1 LCSYS
6 TIAWAIPV
14 NTGNH
19 KAQDYHLPYYPE
31 ISPAPGPE
39 PPATA
44 NAHTAHQVFSIF
56 NALGV
61 IAFAYAGHNVVLEIQ
76 ATLPSKPGR
85 PSKIAMWRGV
95 LGAYVIVAACY
106 FPVAIICYWAYGN
119 KLAPY
124 SNILQF
130 EGTLG
135 DYKGILTV
143 ANVMLI
149 IHILGSYQV
158 GT

>member
-1 LCSYS
+1 M
-6 TIAWAIPV
+6 
-14 NTGNH
+14 
-19 KAQDYHLPYYPE
+19 
-31 ISPAPGPE
+31 
-39 PPATA
+39 
-44 NAHTAHQVFSIF
+44 
-56 NALGV
+56 

-95 LGAYVIVAACY
+95 FGAYVIVAACY
-106 FPVAIICYWAYGN
+106 FPLAIICYWAYGN
-119 KLAPY
+119 QLAAY

-130 EGTLG
+130 QGTLP
-135 DYKGILTV
+135 DNYKGILTA

>member
-1 LCSYS
+1 
-6 TIAWAIPV
+6 
-14 NTGNH
+14 
-19 KAQDYHLPYYPE
+19 LPYYGEP
-31 ISPAPGPE
+31 SPAPGPE

-44 NAHTAHQVFSIF
+44 NAHTAHQVLSIF

-76 ATLPSKPGR
+76 ATLPSTPER

-95 LGAYVIVAACY
+95 VWAYVIVAACY

-119 KLAPY
+119 QLEAY

-130 EGTLG
+130 EGMLG
-135 DYKGILTV
+135 QNYKGILTA

>member
-1 LCSYS
+1 
-6 TIAWAIPV
+6 
-14 NTGNH
+14 
-19 KAQDYHLPYYPE
+19 
-31 ISPAPGPE
+31 
-39 PPATA
+39 
-44 NAHTAHQVFSIF
+44 
-56 NALGV
+56 V

-76 ATLPSKPGR
+76 ATLPSTPER

-95 LGAYVIVAACY
+95 VWAYVIVAACY

-119 KLAPY
+119 QLAAY

-130 EGTLG
+130 EGMLRHN
-135 DYKGILTV
+135 YKGILTA

>member
-1 LCSYS
+1 M
-6 TIAWAIPV
+6 
-14 NTGNH
+14 
-19 KAQDYHLPYYPE
+19 PYYGE

-44 NAHTAHQVFSIF
+44 NQVMSIF

-95 LGAYVIVAACY
+95 LGAYVVVAACY
-106 FPVAIICYWAYGN
+106 FPLAIICYWAYGN
-119 KLAPY
+119 QLARS

-130 EGTLG
+130 QGKYYKGLPEN
-135 DYKGILTV
+135 YKGILTA

>member
-1 LCSYS
+1 
-6 TIAWAIPV
+6 
-14 NTGNH
+14 
-19 KAQDYHLPYYPE
+19 
-31 ISPAPGPE
+31 
-39 PPATA
+39 
-44 NAHTAHQVFSIF
+44 
-56 NALGV
+56 V

-76 ATLPSKPGR
+76 ATLPSTPEK

-119 KLAPY
+119 ELAAY

-130 EGTLG
+130 QGNYYKELRHN
-135 DYKGILTV
+135 YKGILTA